1 MVSSNFDDEL
11 SIINQTLPTIS
22 DEAGNTAADALTL
35 CTQSTCTQHTTRP
48 GWVTSTVLGKVTH
61 SQDQDW
67 YQLTASATVE
77 PLLLQLA
84 VHANW
89 RQRAGQKKEAVWR
102 VSNLR
107 LDLRF
112 DDKAVKVLGTTD
124 VGMLTSQQN
133 FTVTLPP
140 LKPGTYTFSVRP
152 TAMLDRGAN
161 VSLPTVYGNLG
172 SYELTVQWPFAGAG
186 S

>member
-1 MVSSNFDDEL
+1 MSSNFDDEV
-11 SIINQTLPTIS
+11 SIIKQTLPTLP

-35 CTQSTCTQHTTRP
+35 CNQTTCTQHATRP
-48 GWVTSTVLGKVTH
+48 GWVTSTILGKVTH

-67 YQLTASATVE
+67 YQLTAAAPE
-77 PLLLQLA
+77 PLLIRLA

-89 RQRAGQKKEAVWR
+89 HQRAGRQNETVWR

-112 DDKAVKVLGTTD
+112 EDKAVKVLGATD

-140 LKPGTYTFSVRP
+140 HEPGTYRFSVQP
-152 TAMLDRGAN
+152 TVVLDFAAN

-172 SYELTVQWPFAGAG
+172 SYQLTVQWPFAGAG